1 MDDALEP
8 VDGVVAADEHG
19 EVTMLDF
26 AERVKTAHQ
35 STSSTLVIGLA
46 PRLDQLPYP
55 IQQYDEPFLPYGRAI
70 IEATHDIVC
79 GYAFHLG
86 AYLALGAAGA
96 IALERTLAMVPASNL
111 KLLHGPFVNVDY
123 VRASY
128 EDALNADAVTL
139 ATLDQAVITAY
150 LQQPAHGVFVYTT
163 NASESERNLLRAMQ
177 NEQVGSYQTAGEA
190 YNTLILADA
199 TLPTLH
205 WQWDK
210 PILAARG
217 YDFRDRVRT
226 AALQARQ
233 APTPP

>member
-1 MDDALEP
+1 MDDAVESI
-8 VDGVVAADEHG
+8 DGMVVADEYG
-19 EVTMLDF
+19 EVIMLAF

-70 IEATHDIVC
+70 IEVTQDIVA

-96 IALERTLAMVPASNL
+96 IALERTLAMVPAPNL
-111 KLLHGPFVNVDY
+111 KILHGPFVNVDY

-128 EDALNADAVTL
+128 EEALNADAVTL
-139 ATLDQAVITAY
+139 ATLDQAVIAAY
-150 LQQPAHGVFVYTT
+150 LQQPSHGVFVYAA
-163 NASESERNLLRAMQ
+163 NEIDLNQLRAIAT
-177 NEQVGSYQTAGEA
+177 EQLGSYHTAGEA
-190 YNTLILADA
+190 YNTLTPFDV

-217 YDFRDRVRT
+217 YDFRDRVRE
-226 AALQARQ
+226 AVLQTRQ
-233 APTPP
+233 TLTPS